1 METINDRFRRVYKE
15 SGISQE
21 AFAKAIKRGRGEIA
35 NIIYD
40 KTEVKDNI
48 IDAVCESFGIREE
61 WLRDGLEP
69 MRAPKTREE
78 EISEMVGAAL
88 NGSNEFKRAVIRM
101 ICSRSDAEL
110 EALENAFRAVY
121 ENIQAEERK
130 SRGA

>member
-15 SGISQE
+15 SGLSQE

-48 IDAVCESFGIREE
+48 IDAVCEFFGIREE

-69 MRAPKTREE
+69 MRTPKSREE
-78 EISEMVGAAL
+78 EIAELVGAAL
-88 NGSNEFKRAVIRM
+88 NGSNDFRKSAIRAL
-101 ICSRSDAEL
+101 CNCTDAEL
-110 EALENAFRAVY
+110 QTLEKLLSSIYEDIQKENA
-121 ENIQAEERK
+121 
-130 SRGA
+130 